1 MTIKRKVYVAMVFL
15 IVVSIA
21 AALFIYMN
29 VRSLKNADQAL
40 YESVTDTLGLSE
52 FVAAQN
58 KLYVEIN
65 LAAFNRLAAA
75 PEADV
80 VKRVN
85 DAYAEFVDN
94 NKKLSDLV
102 DHPDTKAAM
111 QAQADRLI
119 KSRTEVDRRILTT
132 VPGGVSREGREE
144 MMIWSESYFEKEMAE
159 TQKLID
165 TNNVIAENQFNATA
179 GSFNLAGY
187 ITLIIFGALV
197 LCFIGIIIAAIFM
210 VTRKLDMLVGAFRD
224 VTSGDGDLTNKI
236 KIDSKDELGAMAQY
250 FNNFVAQVADII
262 RQVKKAAE
270 ETSNANTT
278 MAATMEELS
287 ATFQNQTIQGSTVA
301 SAMEEMSSS
310 ALEISATLD
319 SNRELTQDAAK
330 QSSEGAKQ
338 LSMALESMGVI
349 RAKTDKLASTIN
361 SLSDS
366 SAHIGEI
373 LNVINDIAE
382 QTNLLA
388 LNAAIEAAR
397 AGDAGRGFAVVADEV
412 RKLAER
418 TQRAT
423 SEIETI
429 IGSLQKESSNASSEM
444 KEAGTSVAQGVDSL
458 NITQKSITAML
469 NTFDDVQRNAEQMG
483 VAVDQQSAAI
493 AGVNDNTQTMASGI
507 EECSKVVEEVALS
520 THDLQVQSENTAK
533 ILSFFKV

>member
-15 IVVSIA
+15 IVASVA

-65 LAAFNRLAAA
+65 LAAFSRVTAA
-75 PEADV
+75 PEPDA

-85 DAYAEFVDN
+85 DAYAEFGDN
-94 NKKLSDLV
+94 NKKLSDLI

-111 QAQADRLI
+111 QTQADRLM

-132 VPGGVSREGREE
+132 VPGGVSRELREE
-144 MMIWSESYFEKEMAE
+144 MMKWSESYFEKEMAE

-165 TNNVIAENQFNATA
+165 TNNLIADNQFKVTA
-179 GSFNLAGY
+179 RSFNMAGY
-187 ITLIIFGALV
+187 ITLIIFGALI

-224 VTSGDGDLTNKI
+224 VTSGDGDLTNTI
-236 KIDSKDELGAMAQY
+236 KINSKDELGAMAQY

-287 ATFQNQTIQGSTVA
+287 ATFQNQTIQVSTVA

-319 SNRELTQDAAK
+319 SNRDLTLDAAK
-330 QSSEGAKQ
+330 QSGEGAKQ
-338 LSMALESMGVI
+338 LSLALESMSVI

-366 SAHIGEI
+366 SVHIGEI

-469 NTFDDVQRNAEQMG
+469 KTFDDVQRNAEQMG

-520 THDLQVQSENTAK
+520 THDLQIQSENTAK